1 MAIRLKVREIALEKE
16 MSQRRLSR
24 LTGIDIK
31 NIQRVFRND
40 RAIVNTETLDRLATA
55 LEVEPGDLIEH
66 VED

>member
-1 MAIRLKVREIALEKE
+1 MAIRLKVREIALEKG